1 MKLTPAERIE
11 LVEQIWESVAASP
24 AGNVDL
30 SAEQLAELES
40 RWQEFLRN
48 PAAGSTWEEVK
59 ARLTSRK

>member
-24 AGNVDL
+24 ADVDL
-30 SAEQLAELES
+30 TAEQLAELES
-40 RWQEFLRN
+40 RWQAFLKN
-48 PAAGSTWEEVK
+48 PEAGSTWEDVK